1 MRQNGELSPCGNAE
15 VESPVGAETALQG
28 RLIRESAGV
37 EPYELLEDEG
47 DSLVVFCVDDSLSL
61 LRLDALVAQE
71 LGISRAYATKLIR
84 KGAVSLDPPMNAMK
98 PSIKCPPETHVRVR
112 LPKPEET
119 DMEPEDV
126 PFDVLYEDPDFLV
139 IDKPS
144 GIVVHPAPGN
154 WTGTLV
160 HGLLFRYGD
169 FGKLSGARRPGIVHR
184 LDAGT
189 SGLMVIARNQW
200 AHERLSLAFKK
211 RFVGKDYLALVWR
224 TVPWETREV
233 HLPIGRDPCNR
244 VRMSV
249 HPEGREAHTTFRV
262 LRRFRKAT
270 LLACRLHTGR
280 THQIRVHASA
290 IGHPLVGDTLYGPGY
305 PLFPEV
311 ERIFLHAWKLRF
323 PHPRTWEEIGFRSCL
338 PQELVAMLRVFDA
351 TIRG

>member
-1 MRQNGELSPCGNAE
+1 MDL
-15 VESPVGAETALQG
+15 
-28 RLIRESAGV
+28 
-37 EPYELLEDEG
+37 
-47 DSLVVFCVDDSLSL
+47 
-61 LRLDALVAQE
+61 
-71 LGISRAYATKLIR
+71 
-84 KGAVSLDPPMNAMK
+84 
-98 PSIKCPPETHVRVR
+98 
-112 LPKPEET
+112 
-119 DMEPEDV
+119 EPENV
-126 PFDVLYEDPDFLV
+126 PFDVLHEDPDFLV

-144 GIVVHPAPGN
+144 GLVVHPAPGN

-169 FGKLSGARRPGIVHR
+169 FGELSGARRPGIVHR

-211 RFVGKDYLALVWR
+211 RFVDKEYLALVWKI
-224 TVPWETREV
+224 VPWEVLEV
-233 HLPIGRDPCNR
+233 RFPIGRDPHNR

-249 HPEGREAHTTFRV
+249 HPDGKEAHTTFRV

-270 LLACRLHTGR
+270 LLACRLYTGR

-290 IGHPLVGDTLYGPGY
+290 IGHPLVGDTLYGPEY

-323 PHPRTWEEIGFRSCL
+323 PHPRTWEKIGFRSCL
-338 PQELVAMLRVFDA
+338 PQELVAMLQVFDA
-351 TIRG
+351 TTRG